1 MRRSGLAA
9 DLVEPYA
16 GRSARALEIS
26 FVCMIVV
33 IISMMFQIPEP
44 ALSTYLVFFAAKENS
59 VANILT
65 SIILIIVVTVV
76 VAISF
81 GLALLSLNAP
91 EGRILLLAAV
101 SFAAFFLATASKL
114 APLAGT
120 MGLIVAYVLDLL
132 GSSPLG
138 EIATRGLLY
147 ALLFVSMPM
156 LVLIAYS
163 ALFGRHPP
171 ILLREAIA
179 ARLRAVSS
187 ALRQKNEE
195 DSERLVGSLEGGN
208 AELLKTLGMLEL
220 LRLQPPDTTAR
231 LRALVTLSYSLTL
244 TVSAFDTDAVGGAS
258 DHDLPA
264 RVDALAHA
272 VEHMPRLVFA
282 PGREQETEQAIS
294 VGDLAAQAVSLVAAA
309 EDVVAGRPLPKAGS
323 DAAAKKEKKKEKEKS
338 GFFVPD
344 AFSNPD
350 HVRFAGKGTA
360 AVMICYL
367 TFTLLD
373 WPGIH
378 TCMLTCFIVG
388 LTTVGETMQ
397 KLSLRIVGCC
407 VGAALGVLAI
417 VYILPNIT
425 SITALTLVIGFVTLP
440 PAWVAVG
447 KPTVSYIGFQAAFA
461 LYLCILQGPEPK
473 FDLTIARD
481 RTIGILF
488 GNIVMYVIFTR
499 LFPVSMLGRL
509 RRDVVSLIDQCRA
522 VLKAVS
528 NRRPTTVT
536 VGQVADIQARLENVE
551 ASAAAFGYEALRSRN
566 GRLQTQAS
574 RLSLKALRGLV
585 DNLGRV
591 AAYPLP
597 ADITTEASEALQGMS
612 LAIEAQLE
620 ELALTLSG
628 QEGRGGRRERRF
640 ALKALAVDLRG
651 AEPAWS
657 GQIAGFEALQ
667 DRLDSLAAVLSH
679 YRRLLAAEAHAHA

>member
-9 DLVEPYA
+9 DLIEPSA
-16 GRSARALEIS
+16 GRLARTLEIS

-44 ALSTYLVFFAAKENS
+44 ALSTYVVFFAAKENS

-65 SIILIIVVTVV
+65 STILIIVVAVV

-81 GLALLSLNAP
+81 GMALLSLNAP
-91 EGRILLLAAV
+91 EGRILLIAAV
-101 SFAAFFLATASKL
+101 AFGAFFLATASKL

-120 MGLIVAYVLDLL
+120 MGLIVAYALDLF

-147 ALLFVSMPM
+147 TWLFVAMPM

-163 ALFGRHPP
+163 ALFGRHPQ
-171 ILLREAIA
+171 ILLRQAVA

-195 DSERLVGSLEGGN
+195 GRERLMGSLEGGN
-208 AELLKTLGMLEL
+208 GELLKTLGMLGV
-220 LRLQPPDTTAR
+220 LRLQPLDTTAR
-231 LRALVTLSYSLTL
+231 LRALVTLSYSLAL
-244 TVSAFDTDAVGGAS
+244 TASALDTDAAAGTT
-258 DHDLPA
+258 DPDLSA
-264 RVDALAHA
+264 RVDALARA
-272 VEHMPRLVFA
+272 VEHLPRLASA

-294 VGDLAAQAVSLVAAA
+294 VGDLAAQTVSLVAAA
-309 EDVVAGRPLPKAGS
+309 EDVAAGRPLPEAGS
-323 DAAAKKEKKKEKEKS
+323 DTAPKKEEKKEKS

-360 AVMICYL
+360 GVMICYL

-407 VGAALGVLAI
+407 VGAALGLLAI

-425 SITALTLVIGFVTLP
+425 SITALALVIGLVTLP
-440 PAWVAVG
+440 TAWVAVG

-461 LYLCILQGPEPK
+461 LYLCILQGPGPK

-509 RRDVVSLIDQCRA
+509 RRDVVFLIDQCRV

-536 VGQVADIQARLENVE
+536 VVQVAGIQARLENVE

-566 GRLQTQAS
+566 GRLQNQAS

-585 DNLGRV
+585 DDLGRV
-591 AAYPLP
+591 AAYPPP
-597 ADITTEASEALQGMS
+597 ADATTEASEGLRQMS
-612 LAIEAQLE
+612 LDLEAQLE
-620 ELALTLSG
+620 ELAATLSG
-628 QEGRGGRRERRF
+628 QQGPSGRQERRF

-651 AEPAWS
+651 AEPTWS
-657 GQIAGFEALQ
+657 SRIAGFEALQ
-667 DRLDSLAAVLSH
+667 DRLDSLAAILSH
-679 YRRLLAAEAHAHA
+679 YRRLLAAEANAHA

>member
-1 MRRSGLAA
+1 MLMRRSGLAA
-9 DLVEPYA
+9 DLVEPYP

-44 ALSTYLVFFAAKENS
+44 ALSTYLVFFAAKDNS

-65 SIILIIVVTVV
+65 SIILIVVIAVV

-81 GLALLSLNAP
+81 GVTLLSLNAP
-91 EGRILLLAAV
+91 EGRILLIAAV
-101 SFAAFFLATASKL
+101 SFVAFFLATASKL

-120 MGLIVAYVLDLL
+120 MGLIIAYALDLL

-138 EIATRGLLY
+138 EIATRSLLY
-147 ALLFVSMPM
+147 AWLFVAMPM
-156 LVLIAYS
+156 LVLVAYS
-163 ALFGRHPP
+163 ALFGRHPQ
-171 ILLREAIA
+171 ILLRQAIA
-179 ARLRAVSS
+179 ARLRVVAS
-187 ALRQKNEE
+187 ALCQKNDEGR
-195 DSERLVGSLEGGN
+195 ERLMESLEGGN
-208 AELLKTLGMLEL
+208 AELLKTLGMLKL

-231 LRALVTLSYSLTL
+231 LRALLTLSYSLAL
-244 TVSAFDTDAVGGAS
+244 TVSAFDADAAAGAT

-264 RVDALAHA
+264 RVDALALA
-272 VEHMPRLVFA
+272 VEHMPRLVSA
-282 PGREQETEQAIS
+282 PGRGQETEQAIS
-294 VGDLAAQAVSLVAAA
+294 VGDLTAQAVSLVAAA
-309 EDVVAGRPLPKAGS
+309 EDVVTGRPLPETGS
-323 DAAAKKEKKKEKEKS
+323 DTVPKKEKS
-338 GFFVPD
+338 GFFVLD

-350 HVRFAGKGTA
+350 HVRFAGKGAA

-407 VGAALGVLAI
+407 VGAAFGLLAI

-425 SITALTLVIGFVTLP
+425 SITALALLIGLVTLP
-440 PAWVAVG
+440 TAWVAVG

-461 LYLCILQGPEPK
+461 LYLCILQGQEPK

-509 RRDVVSLIDQCRA
+509 RRDVVFLIDQCRV

-528 NRRPTTVT
+528 NRRPTAVT
-536 VGQVADIQARLENVE
+536 VGEVANIQAGLENIE
-551 ASAAAFGYEALRSRN
+551 ASAAAFGYETLRSRN
-566 GRLQTQAS
+566 GRLQTQAG

-585 DNLGRV
+585 DDLGRV
-591 AAYPLP
+591 AAYPPP
-597 ADITTEASEALQGMS
+597 AEVTAEASEALRQMS
-612 LAIEAQLE
+612 LDIEAQLE
-620 ELALTLSG
+620 ELAVTLSG
-628 QEGRGGRRERRF
+628 QPGQGGRQERRF
-640 ALKALAVDLRG
+640 ALKALALELRG

-657 GQIAGFEALQ
+657 GRIAGFEALQ
-667 DRLDSLAAVLSH
+667 DRLDSLAAILSH
-679 YRRLLAAEAHAHA
+679 YRRLLAAEANVHA

>member
-65 SIILIIVVTVV
+65 SIILIVVIAIV

-81 GLALLSLNAP
+81 GVTLLSLNAP
-91 EGRILLLAAV
+91 EGRILLIAAV
-101 SFAAFFLATASKL
+101 SFVAFFLATASKL

-120 MGLIVAYVLDLL
+120 MGLIIAYALDLL

-138 EIATRGLLY
+138 EVATRGLLY
-147 ALLFVSMPM
+147 AWLFVAMPM

-163 ALFGRHPP
+163 ALFGRHPQ
-171 ILLREAIA
+171 ILLRQAIA

-187 ALRQKNEE
+187 ALRQKYEE
-195 DSERLVGSLEGGN
+195 GPERLMGSLEGGN
-208 AELLKTLGMLEL
+208 AELLKTLGMLKL

-231 LRALVTLSYSLTL
+231 LRALLTLSYSLAL
-244 TVSAFDTDAVGGAS
+244 TVSAFDTDAAAGAT
-258 DHDLPA
+258 DHDLA
-264 RVDALAHA
+264 GRVDALAHA
-272 VEHMPRLVFA
+272 VEHMPRLVSA
-282 PGREQETEQAIS
+282 PGRERETEQAIS
-294 VGDLAAQAVSLVAAA
+294 AGDLIAQAVSLVAAA
-309 EDVVAGRPLPKAGS
+309 EDVVTGRVLPETGS
-323 DAAAKKEKKKEKEKS
+323 DTEPKKEKS

-407 VGAALGVLAI
+407 VGAALGLLAI

-425 SITALTLVIGFVTLP
+425 SITALALVIGLVTLP
-440 PAWVAVG
+440 TAWVAVG

-461 LYLCILQGPEPK
+461 LYLCILQGQEPK

-509 RRDVVSLIDQCRA
+509 RRDVVFLIDQCRA
-522 VLKAVS
+522 VLKAMS
-528 NRRPTTVT
+528 NRRPTAIT
-536 VGQVADIQARLENVE
+536 VGRVADIQASLENLE

-585 DNLGRV
+585 DDLGRV
-591 AAYPLP
+591 VAYPPP
-597 ADITTEASEALQGMS
+597 AEVTTQASETLRQMS
-612 LAIEAQLE
+612 LDIEAQLE
-620 ELALTLSG
+620 ELAVTLSG
-628 QEGRGGRRERRF
+628 QRVRGGRPERRF
-640 ALKALAVDLRG
+640 ALKALAANLRD

-657 GQIAGFEALQ
+657 GRIAGFEALQ
-667 DRLDSLAAVLSH
+667 DRLDSLAAILSH
-679 YRRLLAAEAHAHA
+679 YRRLLAAEANAHA

>member
-1 MRRSGLAA
+1 MHTSGLAA

-16 GRSARALEIS
+16 GRLARALEIS

-44 ALSTYLVFFAAKENS
+44 ALSTYLVFFAAKDNS

-65 SIILIIVVTVV
+65 STILIIVVAVV
-76 VAISF
+76 VAIAF
-81 GLALLSLNAP
+81 GGTLLSINAP
-91 EGRILLLAAV
+91 EGRILLIAAV

-120 MGLIVAYVLDLL
+120 MGLIVAYALDLL

-147 ALLFVSMPM
+147 AWLFVAMPM

-163 ALFGRHPP
+163 ALFGRHPQ
-171 ILLREAIA
+171 ILLRQAIA
-179 ARLRAVSS
+179 ARLSAVSS
-187 ALRQKNEE
+187 ALREKNEE
-195 DSERLVGSLEGGN
+195 GRERLTGSLEGGN
-208 AELLKTLGMLEL
+208 AELLKTLGMVKL

-231 LRALVTLSYSLTL
+231 LRALLTLSYSLAL
-244 TVSAFDTDAVGGAS
+244 TVSAFDTDAAAGETDPA
-258 DHDLPA
+258 LPA

-272 VEHMPRLVFA
+272 VEHMPRLVSA

-294 VGDLAAQAVSLVAAA
+294 VGDLTAQAVSLVAAA
-309 EDVVAGRPLPKAGS
+309 EDVVTGRPLPETGS
-323 DAAAKKEKKKEKEKS
+323 DMVPKKEKS

-360 AVMICYL
+360 GVMICYL

-407 VGAALGVLAI
+407 VGAAMGLLAI

-425 SITALTLVIGFVTLP
+425 SITALALIIGLVTLP

-499 LFPVSMLGRL
+499 VFPVSMLGRL
-509 RRDVVSLIDQCRA
+509 RRDVVFLIDQCRV

-528 NRRPTTVT
+528 DRRPTAVT
-536 VGQVADIQARLENVE
+536 VGQVADMQAGLENIE
-551 ASAAAFGYEALRSRN
+551 ASAAAFGYEALRSRD

-585 DNLGRV
+585 DDLGRV
-591 AAYPLP
+591 AAYPP
-597 ADITTEASEALQGMS
+597 PSEVPTEASEALRQMS
-612 LAIEAQLE
+612 LDIEAQLE

-628 QEGRGGRRERRF
+628 QHGRGGRQERRS
-640 ALKALAVDLRG
+640 ALKALAVNLRD

-657 GQIAGFEALQ
+657 GRIAGFEALQ
-667 DRLDSLAAVLSH
+667 DRLDSLAAILSH

>member
-26 FVCMIVV
+26 FVCMIVM
-33 IISMMFQIPEP
+33 IISMMFQIPDP

-59 VANILT
+59 VENILT

-76 VAISF
+76 VAIAF
-81 GLALLSLNAP
+81 GVTLLSLNAP
-91 EGRILLLAAV
+91 EGRILLIAAV

-120 MGLIVAYVLDLL
+120 MGLIVAYALDLL

-147 ALLFVSMPM
+147 AWLFVAMPM
-156 LVLIAYS
+156 LVLSAYS
-163 ALFGRHPP
+163 ALVGRHPQ
-171 ILLREAIA
+171 ILLRQAIA
-179 ARLRAVSS
+179 ARLRAVSR
-187 ALRQKNEE
+187 ALREKNEAGR
-195 DSERLVGSLEGGN
+195 ERLRESLEGGN
-208 AELLKTLGMLEL
+208 GELLKTLGMLEL

-231 LRALVTLSYSLTL
+231 LRALVTLSYSLAL
-244 TVSAFDTDAVGGAS
+244 TVSAFDTDAAAS
-258 DHDLPA
+258 ATDPDLPA
-264 RVDALAHA
+264 RVDALARA
-272 VEHMPRLVFA
+272 AEHMPRLVFA
-282 PGREQETEQAIS
+282 PEREQETEQAIP
-294 VGDLAAQAVSLVAAA
+294 VGALAAQAVSLVAAA
-309 EDVVAGRPLPKAGS
+309 EEVVTGGPLPEAGS
-323 DAAAKKEKKKEKEKS
+323 DTAPKEEKKTKS

-407 VGAALGVLAI
+407 VGAALGLLAI
-417 VYILPNIT
+417 VYILPSIT
-425 SITALTLVIGFVTLP
+425 SITALALVIGLVTLP
-440 PAWVAVG
+440 TAWVAVG

-461 LYLCILQGPEPK
+461 LYLCILQGAEPK

-488 GNIVMYVIFTR
+488 GNLVVYVIFTR

-509 RRDVVSLIDQCRA
+509 RRDVVLLIDQCRG

-536 VGQVADIQARLENVE
+536 AGQVADIQARLEITE

-585 DNLGRV
+585 DDLGRV
-591 AAYPLP
+591 AAYPPP
-597 ADITTEASEALQGMS
+597 ADITAEASEALRQMS
-612 LAIEAQLE
+612 LDIEAQLG
-620 ELALTLSG
+620 ELAVSLSG
-628 QEGRGGRRERRF
+628 EQGRGGGRQKRRS
-640 ALKALAVDLRG
+640 AIKALAVELRG

-657 GQIAGFEALQ
+657 GRIAGFEALQ

-679 YRRLLAAEAHAHA
+679 YRRILAAEASAHA

>member
-1 MRRSGLAA
+1 
-9 DLVEPYA
+9 
-16 GRSARALEIS
+16 
-26 FVCMIVV
+26 
-33 IISMMFQIPEP
+33 
-44 ALSTYLVFFAAKENS
+44 
-59 VANILT
+59 
-65 SIILIIVVTVV
+65 
-76 VAISF
+76 
-81 GLALLSLNAP
+81 
-91 EGRILLLAAV
+91 
-101 SFAAFFLATASKL
+101 
-114 APLAGT
+114 
-120 MGLIVAYVLDLL
+120 
-132 GSSPLG
+132 
-138 EIATRGLLY
+138 
-147 ALLFVSMPM
+147 
-156 LVLIAYS
+156 
-163 ALFGRHPP
+163 
-171 ILLREAIA
+171 
-179 ARLRAVSS
+179 
-187 ALRQKNEE
+187 
-195 DSERLVGSLEGGN
+195 
-208 AELLKTLGMLEL
+208 
-220 LRLQPPDTTAR
+220 
-231 LRALVTLSYSLTL
+231 LRALVTLSYSLAL
-244 TVSAFDTDAVGGAS
+244 TVSAFDTDAAAGAS

-282 PGREQETEQAIS
+282 PEREQETEQAMS
-294 VGDLAAQAVSLVAAA
+294 VGDLVAQTVSLVAAA
-309 EDVVAGRPLPKAGS
+309 EDVVAGRPLPEAGS
-323 DAAAKKEKKKEKEKS
+323 DTAPKKEKKKAKS

-407 VGAALGVLAI
+407 IGAALGLLAI

-425 SITALTLVIGFVTLP
+425 SITALALVVGLVTLP

-509 RRDVVSLIDQCRA
+509 RRDVVSLIDQCRV
-522 VLKAVS
+522 VLKAMS

-536 VGQVADIQARLENVE
+536 AGQVANIQATLENVE
-551 ASAAAFGYEALRSRN
+551 ASAAAFGYETLRSRN

-585 DNLGRV
+585 DDLGRV
-591 AAYPLP
+591 AAYPPP
-597 ADITTEASEALQGMS
+597 ADITTEASEALRRMS
-612 LAIEAQLE
+612 LDIEAQLE
-620 ELALTLSG
+620 ELAVTLSG
-628 QEGRGGRRERRF
+628 EQGRGGGRQERRF
-640 ALKALAVDLRG
+640 ALKALAVELRG
-651 AEPAWS
+651 AEPTWS
-657 GQIAGFEALQ
+657 GRIAGFEALQ
-667 DRLDSLAAVLSH
+667 DRLDSLAAILSR
-679 YRRLLAAEAHAHA
+679 YRRLLAAEANAHA

>member
-26 FVCMIVV
+26 FVCMIVM
-33 IISMMFQIPEP
+33 IISMTFQIPDP

-59 VANILT
+59 VENILT

-76 VAISF
+76 VAIAF
-81 GLALLSLNAP
+81 GMALLSINAP
-91 EGRILLLAAV
+91 EGRILLIAAV

-120 MGLIVAYVLDLL
+120 MGLIVAYALDLF
-132 GSSPLG
+132 GSTPLG

-147 ALLFVSMPM
+147 AWLFVAMPM

-163 ALFGRHPP
+163 ALFGRHPQ
-171 ILLREAIA
+171 ILLRQALA
-179 ARLRAVSS
+179 ARFRAVSS

-195 DSERLVGSLEGGN
+195 GREHLMGSLEGGN
-208 AELLKTLGMLEL
+208 AELLKTLGMLTL

-231 LRALVTLSYSLTL
+231 LRALVTLSYSLAL
-244 TVSAFDTDAVGGAS
+244 TVCAFDADAAAGAT

-264 RVDALAHA
+264 RVDALARA
-272 VEHMPRLVFA
+272 VDHMPRLVFA
-282 PGREQETEQAIS
+282 PGREPETEQAIS
-294 VGDLAAQAVSLVAAA
+294 VGDLAAETVSLIAAA
-309 EDVVAGRPLPKAGS
+309 EDVVSGRPLPEAGS
-323 DAAAKKEKKKEKEKS
+323 DTAKKKEEKKEKS

-367 TFTLLD
+367 TFNLLD

-388 LTTVGETMQ
+388 LTTIGETMQ

-407 VGAALGVLAI
+407 VGAALGLLAI

-425 SITALTLVIGFVTLP
+425 SITALALVIGLVTLP
-440 PAWVAVG
+440 TAWVAVG

-461 LYLCILQGPEPK
+461 LYLCVLQGVEPK
-473 FDLTIARD
+473 FDLTVARD

-488 GNIVMYVIFTR
+488 GNVVMYVIFTR

-509 RRDVVSLIDQCRA
+509 RRDVVSLIDQCRV
-522 VLKAVS
+522 VLKSVS
-528 NRRPTTVT
+528 DRRPTTLT

-585 DNLGRV
+585 DDLGRV
-591 AAYPLP
+591 AAYPPP
-597 ADITTEASEALQGMS
+597 ADVPTEASDALRRMS
-612 LAIEAQLE
+612 LDIEAQLE
-620 ELALTLSG
+620 DLAVTLSG
-628 QEGRGGRRERRF
+628 QQGRGGRQERRF
-640 ALKALAVDLRG
+640 ALKTLAVNLRG

-657 GQIAGFEALQ
+657 GRIARFEALQ
-667 DRLDSLAAVLSH
+667 DRLDSLAAILSR
-679 YRRLLAAEAHAHA
+679 YRRLLAAEANAHA

>member
-1 MRRSGLAA
+1 MRRSGLAT

-16 GRSARALEIS
+16 GRSARALEIC

-33 IISMMFQIPEP
+33 IISMTFQIPDP
-44 ALSTYLVFFAAKENS
+44 AISTYLVFFAAKENS
-59 VANILT
+59 VENILT

-81 GLALLSLNAP
+81 GLALLSANAP
-91 EGRILLLAAV
+91 EGRILLIAAV
-101 SFAAFFLATASKL
+101 AFAAFFLATASKL

-120 MGLIVAYVLDLL
+120 MGLIVAYALDLL

-147 ALLFVSMPM
+147 AWLFVAMPM
-156 LVLIAYS
+156 LVLVAYS
-163 ALFGRHPP
+163 ALFGRAPQ
-171 ILLREAIA
+171 ILLRQSIA
-179 ARLRAVSS
+179 ARLSAVSS

-195 DSERLVGSLEGGN
+195 GRERLMESLEGGN
-208 AELLKTLGMLEL
+208 AELSKTLGMLEL
-220 LRLQPPDTTAR
+220 LRLQPSDTTAR
-231 LRALVTLSYSLTL
+231 LHALLTLSYSLAL
-244 TVSAFDTDAVGGAS
+244 TVSGFGTDAAAGAT

-264 RVDALAHA
+264 RVDALARA
-272 VEHMPRLVFA
+272 VEHMPRLVSA
-282 PGREQETEQAIS
+282 PGREQETEQAIP
-294 VGDLAAQAVSLVAAA
+294 VGDLTAQAVSLVAAA
-309 EDVVAGRPLPKAGS
+309 EDVVTGRPLPEIGS
-323 DAAAKKEKKKEKEKS
+323 DTVPKKAKS
-338 GFFVPD
+338 GFFVPA

-407 VGAALGVLAI
+407 VGAAMGLLAI

-425 SITALTLVIGFVTLP
+425 SITALTLVIGLVTFP
-440 PAWVAVG
+440 TAWVAVG

-499 LFPVSMLGRL
+499 VFPVSMLGRL
-509 RRDVVSLIDQCRA
+509 RRDVVSLIDQCRL

-528 NRRPTTVT
+528 DRRPTAVT
-536 VGQVADIQARLENVE
+536 VGQVANIQASLENVE
-551 ASAAAFGYEALRSRN
+551 TSAAAFAYEALRSRN
-566 GRLQTQAS
+566 GRLQSQAS
-574 RLSLKALRGLV
+574 RLSLKALRGLI
-585 DNLGRV
+585 DDLGRV
-591 AAYPLP
+591 AAYPPP
-597 ADITTEASEALQGMS
+597 AEVTTEASEALRQMS
-612 LAIEAQLE
+612 LDIEAQLE
-620 ELALTLSG
+620 ELAVTLSG
-628 QEGRGGRRERRF
+628 QHGRGGRPERRF
-640 ALKALAVDLRG
+640 ALKALAVNLRD

-657 GQIAGFEALQ
+657 GRIAGFEALQ
-667 DRLDSLAAVLSH
+667 DRLDSLAAILSH
-679 YRRLLAAEAHAHA
+679 YRRLLAAEANAHA

>member
-1 MRRSGLAA
+1 MRGLGLAA

-16 GRSARALEIS
+16 GRLARTLEIS

-33 IISMMFQIPEP
+33 IVSMMFQIPDP
-44 ALSTYLVFFAAKENS
+44 AVSTYLVFFAAKENS

-76 VAISF
+76 VAVSF

-91 EGRILLLAAV
+91 EGRIVLIAAV
-101 SFAAFFLATASKL
+101 AFGAFFLATASKL

-120 MGLIVAYVLDLL
+120 MGLIVAYALDLL

-147 ALLFVSMPM
+147 AWLFVAMPM
-156 LVLIAYS
+156 LVLVAYS
-163 ALFGRHPP
+163 ALFGRAPQA
-171 ILLREAIA
+171 LLRQAIA
-179 ARLRAVSS
+179 ARLNAVAG
-187 ALRQKNEE
+187 ALRQRNEE
-195 DSERLVGSLEGGN
+195 GRERLMASLEGGN
-208 AELLKTLGMLEL
+208 AELLKTLGMLAL

-231 LRALVTLSYSLTL
+231 LRALVTLSYSLAL
-244 TVSAFDTDAVGGAS
+244 TVSAFDTDAAAGAT

-264 RVDALAHA
+264 RVDALARA

-282 PGREQETEQAIS
+282 PAGEQETQQAIS
-294 VGDLAAQAVSLVAAA
+294 VGGLAAQAVSLVAAA
-309 EDVVAGRPLPKAGS
+309 EDVVTGRPLPEAGS
-323 DAAAKKEKKKEKEKS
+323 DTAPKKEDKKKEKS

-350 HVRFAGKGTA
+350 HVRFGGKGAA

-407 VGAALGVLAI
+407 VGATLGLLAI

-425 SITALTLVIGFVTLP
+425 SITALAVVIGLVTLP
-440 PAWVAVG
+440 TAWVAVG

-481 RTIGILF
+481 RTFGILF
-488 GNIVMYVIFTR
+488 GNIVVYVIFTR

-509 RRDVVSLIDQCRA
+509 RRDVVLLIDQCRV

-536 VGQVADIQARLENVE
+536 AGQVADIQARLENVE

-585 DNLGRV
+585 DDLGRV
-591 AAYPLP
+591 AAYPPP
-597 ADITTEASEALQGMS
+597 ADITAEASEALRRMS
-612 LAIEAQLE
+612 LDIEAQLE
-620 ELALTLSG
+620 ELAVTLSG
-628 QEGRGGRRERRF
+628 QQGRGGRQEHRF

-657 GQIAGFEALQ
+657 GRIAGFLALQ
-667 DRLDSLAAVLSH
+667 DRLDSLAAILSH
-679 YRRLLAAEAHAHA
+679 YRRLLAAETNAHA

>member
-9 DLVEPYA
+9 DLIEPSA
-16 GRSARALEIS
+16 GRLARTLEIS

-44 ALSTYLVFFAAKENS
+44 ALSTYVVFFAAKENS

-65 SIILIIVVTVV
+65 STILIIVVAVV

-81 GLALLSLNAP
+81 GMALLSLNAP
-91 EGRILLLAAV
+91 EGRILLIAAV
-101 SFAAFFLATASKL
+101 AFGAFFLATASKL

-120 MGLIVAYVLDLL
+120 MGLIVAYALDLF

-147 ALLFVSMPM
+147 TWLFVAMPM

-163 ALFGRHPP
+163 ALFGRHPQ
-171 ILLREAIA
+171 ILLRQAVA

-195 DSERLVGSLEGGN
+195 GRERLMGSLEGGN
-208 AELLKTLGMLEL
+208 GELLKTLGMLQL
-220 LRLQPPDTTAR
+220 LRLQPLDTTAR
-231 LRALVTLSYSLTL
+231 LRALVTLSYSLAL
-244 TVSAFDTDAVGGAS
+244 TASALDTDAAAGTT
-258 DHDLPA
+258 DPDLSA
-264 RVDALAHA
+264 RVDALARA
-272 VEHMPRLVFA
+272 VEHLPRLASA

-294 VGDLAAQAVSLVAAA
+294 VGDLAAQTVSLVAAA
-309 EDVVAGRPLPKAGS
+309 EDVAAGRPLPEAGS
-323 DAAAKKEKKKEKEKS
+323 DTAPKKEEKKEKS

-350 HVRFAGKGTA
+350 HVRFAGKGAA

-407 VGAALGVLAI
+407 VGAALGLLAI

-425 SITALTLVIGFVTLP
+425 SITALALVIGLVTLP
-440 PAWVAVG
+440 TAWVAVG

-461 LYLCILQGPEPK
+461 LYLCILQGPGPK

-509 RRDVVSLIDQCRA
+509 RRDVVFLIDQCRV

-536 VGQVADIQARLENVE
+536 VVQVAGIQARLENVE

-566 GRLQTQAS
+566 GRLQNQAS

-585 DNLGRV
+585 DDLGRV
-591 AAYPLP
+591 AAYPPP
-597 ADITTEASEALQGMS
+597 ADATTEASEGLRQMS
-612 LAIEAQLE
+612 LDLEAQLE
-620 ELALTLSG
+620 ELAATLSG
-628 QEGRGGRRERRF
+628 QQGPSGRQERRF

-651 AEPAWS
+651 AEPTWS
-657 GQIAGFEALQ
+657 SRIAGFEALQ
-667 DRLDSLAAVLSH
+667 DRLDSLAAILSH
-679 YRRLLAAEAHAHA
+679 YRRLLAAEANAHA

>member
-1 MRRSGLAA
+1 MRRLGLVA
-9 DLVEPYA
+9 DLLEPYP

-44 ALSTYLVFFAAKENS
+44 AISTYLVFFAAKENS
-59 VANILT
+59 VENILT
-65 SIILIIVVTVV
+65 SIILIIVVTVA
-76 VAISF
+76 VAIAF
-81 GLALLSLNAP
+81 GVTLLSLNAP
-91 EGRILLLAAV
+91 EGRILLIAAV

-120 MGLIVAYVLDLL
+120 MGLIVGYALDLL

-147 ALLFVSMPM
+147 AWLFVSMPM
-156 LVLIAYS
+156 LVLVAYS
-163 ALFGRHPP
+163 ALFGRAPQ
-171 ILLREAIA
+171 ILLRQAIA
-179 ARLRAVSS
+179 SRLSAVSS

-195 DSERLVGSLEGGN
+195 GRERLMESLEGGN
-208 AELLKTLGMLEL
+208 AELLKTLGILEL

-231 LRALVTLSYSLTL
+231 LRALVTLSYSLAL
-244 TVSAFDTDAVGGAS
+244 TVSDLDTDAAAS
-258 DHDLPA
+258 ATDHDLPA

-272 VEHMPRLVFA
+272 VEHMPRLVVA
-282 PGREQETEQAIS
+282 PGREQEIQQAIS
-294 VGDLAAQAVSLVAAA
+294 AGDLAAQAVSLVAAA
-309 EDVVAGRPLPKAGS
+309 EDVVTGRPLPETGS
-323 DAAAKKEKKKEKEKS
+323 ETAPKKEDKKKGKS
-338 GFFVPD
+338 SFFVPD

-407 VGAALGVLAI
+407 VGAALGLLTI
-417 VYILPNIT
+417 VYIVPQIT
-425 SITALTLVIGFVTLP
+425 SITALAVVIGLVTLP
-440 PAWVAVG
+440 TAWVAVG

-461 LYLCILQGPEPK
+461 LYLCILQGQEPK

-488 GNIVMYVIFTR
+488 GNLVVYVIFTR

-509 RRDVVSLIDQCRA
+509 RRDVVSLIDQCRV

-536 VGQVADIQARLENVE
+536 VGQVADIQATLENVE

-585 DNLGRV
+585 DDLGRV
-591 AAYPLP
+591 SAYPPP
-597 ADITTEASEALQGMS
+597 ADITMEASEALRRMS
-612 LAIEAQLE
+612 LDMEAQLE
-620 ELALTLSG
+620 ELAVTLSG
-628 QEGRGGRRERRF
+628 EQGRGARQERRF
-640 ALKALAVDLRG
+640 ALKALALELRG

-657 GQIAGFEALQ
+657 GRIAGFEALQ
-667 DRLDSLAAVLSH
+667 DRLDSLAAILSR
-679 YRRLLAAEAHAHA
+679 YRRLLKESPVT

>member
-16 GRSARALEIS
+16 GRAARTLEIS

-33 IISMMFQIPEP
+33 VISMMFQIPDP

-59 VANILT
+59 VENILT

-76 VAISF
+76 VVIAF
-81 GLALLSLNAP
+81 GVTLLSLNAP
-91 EGRILLLAAV
+91 EGRILLIAAV
-101 SFAAFFLATASKL
+101 SFVAFFLATASKL

-120 MGLIVAYVLDLL
+120 MGLIVAYALDLL

-147 ALLFVSMPM
+147 AWLFVSMPM

-163 ALFGRHPP
+163 ALFGRHPQ
-171 ILLREAIA
+171 ILLRLALA

-195 DSERLVGSLEGGN
+195 GRERLRESLEGGN
-208 AELLKTLGMLEL
+208 GELLKTLGMLAL

-231 LRALVTLSYSLTL
+231 LRALVTLSYSLAL
-244 TVSAFDTDAVGGAS
+244 TVSAFDADAAAGAT

-264 RVDALAHA
+264 RVDALARA

-282 PGREQETEQAIS
+282 PGREPETEQATS
-294 VGDLAAQAVSLVAAA
+294 VGDLAARTVSLVAAA
-309 EDVVAGRPLPKAGS
+309 EDVVTGRPLPEAGS
-323 DAAAKKEKKKEKEKS
+323 DTAPKKEEKKEKS

-367 TFTLLD
+367 TFNLLD

-407 VGAALGVLAI
+407 VGAALGLLAI

-425 SITALTLVIGFVTLP
+425 SITALALVIGLVTLP
-440 PAWVAVG
+440 TAWVAVG

-461 LYLCILQGPEPK
+461 LYLCILQGAEPK

-522 VLKAVS
+522 VLTAVS
-528 NRRPTTVT
+528 NRRPAAVT
-536 VGQVADIQARLENVE
+536 VGQVADIQARLENIE

-585 DNLGRV
+585 DDLGQV
-591 AAYPLP
+591 AAYPPP
-597 ADITTEASEALQGMS
+597 AGITTEASEALRQMS
-612 LAIEAQLE
+612 LDIEAQLE
-620 ELALTLSG
+620 ELAVTLSG
-628 QEGRGGRRERRF
+628 QQGRGGRQERRF
-640 ALKALAVDLRG
+640 ALKSLAVELRD

-657 GQIAGFEALQ
+657 GWIAGFEALQ
-667 DRLDSLAAVLSH
+667 DRLDSLAAILSH
-679 YRRLLAAEAHAHA
+679 YRRLLAAEANAHA

>member
-9 DLVEPYA
+9 DLIEPHP
-16 GRSARALEIS
+16 GRLARALEIS

-33 IISMMFQIPEP
+33 IISMMFQIPDP
-44 ALSTYLVFFAAKENS
+44 AVSTYLVFFAAKDNS

-65 SIILIIVVTVV
+65 SIILIIVVAVV

-81 GLALLSLNAP
+81 GMALLSLNAP
-91 EGRILLLAAV
+91 EGRILLIAAV
-101 SFAAFFLATASKL
+101 AFAAFFLATASKL

-120 MGLIVAYVLDLL
+120 TGLIVAYALDLL

-147 ALLFVSMPM
+147 AWLFVAMPM

-163 ALFGRHPP
+163 ALFGRHPQV
-171 ILLREAIA
+171 LLRQAIA

-195 DSERLVGSLEGGN
+195 GRERLTGSLEGGN
-208 AELLKTLGMLEL
+208 GELLKTLGMLEL
-220 LRLQPPDTTAR
+220 LRLQPLDTTAR
-231 LRALVTLSYSLTL
+231 LRALVTLSYSLAL
-244 TVSAFDTDAVGGAS
+244 TVSALDTDAAAGAT
-258 DHDLPA
+258 DPDLPA
-264 RVDALAHA
+264 RVDALARA
-272 VEHMPRLVFA
+272 VEHMPRLAFA

-294 VGDLAAQAVSLVAAA
+294 VVDLAAQTVSLVATA
-309 EDVVAGRPLPKAGS
+309 EDVVAGRPLPEAGS
-323 DAAAKKEKKKEKEKS
+323 DTEPKKEEKKEKS

-407 VGAALGVLAI
+407 FGAAMGLLAI

-425 SITALTLVIGFVTLP
+425 SIAALALVIGLVTLP
-440 PAWVAVG
+440 TAWVAVG

-461 LYLCILQGPEPK
+461 LYLCILQGVEPK

-488 GNIVMYVIFTR
+488 GNLVVYVIFTR

-509 RRDVVSLIDQCRA
+509 RRDVVSLIDQCRV

-528 NRRPTTVT
+528 DRRPTTVT
-536 VGQVADIQARLENVE
+536 VGQLADIQARLENIE

-574 RLSLKALRGLV
+574 RLSLKALRGLIH
-585 DNLGRV
+585 DLGRV
-591 AAYPLP
+591 AAYPPP
-597 ADITTEASEALQGMS
+597 ADITAEASEALRQMS
-612 LAIEAQLE
+612 LDIEAQLQ
-620 ELALTLSG
+620 ELAVTLSG
-628 QEGRGGRRERRF
+628 QQGRGGRRERRF
-640 ALKALAVDLRG
+640 VLKALAVDLRG
-651 AEPAWS
+651 ADPVWS
-657 GQIAGFEALQ
+657 SRIAGFEALQ
-667 DRLDSLAAVLSH
+667 DRLDSLAAILSR
-679 YRRLLAAEAHAHA
+679 YRRLLAAEADAHA

>member
-16 GRSARALEIS
+16 GRLARSLEIS

-65 SIILIIVVTVV
+65 SIILIIVVSLV
-76 VAISF
+76 VAIAL
-81 GLALLSLNAP
+81 GLTLLSLNAP
-91 EGRILLLAAV
+91 EGRIVLLAAV

-156 LVLIAYS
+156 LVLVAYS
-163 ALFGRHPP
+163 TLFGRHPP
-171 ILLREAIA
+171 ILLRQAIA

-187 ALRQKNEE
+187 ALRRKNED
-195 DSERLVGSLEGGN
+195 DSEGLMRSLEGGN

-220 LRLQPPDTTAR
+220 LRLQPSDTTAR
-231 LRALVTLSYSLTL
+231 LRTLVTLSYSLTL
-244 TVSAFDTDAVGGAS
+244 TVSTFDTVAAADAT
-258 DHDLPA
+258 DRDLPA
-264 RVDALAHA
+264 RVDALARA
-272 VEHMPRLVFA
+272 VEHMPRLVPFA
-282 PGREQETEQAIS
+282 PGREQETEQTIS
-294 VGDLAAQAVSLVAAA
+294 VGDLVAQSVSLVAAA
-309 EDVVAGRPLPKAGS
+309 EDVVTGRPLPEAGT
-323 DAAAKKEKKKEKEKS
+323 DTAPKKEKKKEKS
-338 GFFVPD
+338 GFFAPD

-407 VGAALGVLAI
+407 VGAALGLLAI
-417 VYILPNIT
+417 VYILPHIT
-425 SITALTLVIGFVTLP
+425 SITALVLVIGLVTLP

-461 LYLCILQGPEPK
+461 LYLCILQGTEPK

-488 GNIVMYVIFTR
+488 GNIVVYVIFTR

-509 RRDVVSLIDQCRA
+509 RRDLVSLIDQCRV

-536 VGQVADIQARLENVE
+536 VGQVADIQAKLENVE
-551 ASAAAFGYEALRSRN
+551 ASAAAFGYEALRSRT

-585 DNLGRV
+585 DNLGRI
-591 AAYPLP
+591 AAYPPP

-628 QEGRGGRRERRF
+628 QQGRGGGRERRS
-640 ALKALAVDLRG
+640 ALKALAVNLRG
-651 AEPAWS
+651 AEPVWS
-657 GQIAGFEALQ
+657 SQIAGFEALQ
-667 DRLDSLAAVLSH
+667 DRLDSLAAILSH

>member
-9 DLVEPYA
+9 DLIEPSA
-16 GRSARALEIS
+16 GRLARTLEIS

-44 ALSTYLVFFAAKENS
+44 ALSTYVVFFAAKENS

-65 SIILIIVVTVV
+65 STILIIVVAVV

-81 GLALLSLNAP
+81 GMALLSLNAP
-91 EGRILLLAAV
+91 EGRILLIAAV
-101 SFAAFFLATASKL
+101 AFGAFFLATASKL

-120 MGLIVAYVLDLL
+120 MGLIVAYALDLF

-147 ALLFVSMPM
+147 TWLFVAMPM

-163 ALFGRHPP
+163 ALFGRHPQ
-171 ILLREAIA
+171 ILLRQAVA

-195 DSERLVGSLEGGN
+195 GRERLMGSLEGGN
-208 AELLKTLGMLEL
+208 GELLKTLGMLQL
-220 LRLQPPDTTAR
+220 LRLQPLDTTAR
-231 LRALVTLSYSLTL
+231 LRALVTLSYSLAL
-244 TVSAFDTDAVGGAS
+244 TASALDTDAAAGTT
-258 DHDLPA
+258 DPDLSA
-264 RVDALAHA
+264 RVDALARA
-272 VEHMPRLVFA
+272 VEHLPRLASA

-294 VGDLAAQAVSLVAAA
+294 VGDLAAQTVSLVAAA
-309 EDVVAGRPLPKAGS
+309 EDVAAGRSLPEAGS
-323 DAAAKKEKKKEKEKS
+323 DTAPKKEEKKEKS

-360 AVMICYL
+360 GVMICYL

-407 VGAALGVLAI
+407 VGAALGLLAI

-425 SITALTLVIGFVTLP
+425 SITALALVIGLVTLP
-440 PAWVAVG
+440 TAWVAVG

-461 LYLCILQGPEPK
+461 LYLCILQGPGPK

-509 RRDVVSLIDQCRA
+509 RRDVVFLIDQCRV

-536 VGQVADIQARLENVE
+536 VVQVAGIQARLENVE

-566 GRLQTQAS
+566 GRLQNQAS

-585 DNLGRV
+585 DDLGRV
-591 AAYPLP
+591 AAYPPP
-597 ADITTEASEALQGMS
+597 ADATTEASEGLRQMS
-612 LAIEAQLE
+612 LDLEAQLE
-620 ELALTLSG
+620 ELAATLSG
-628 QEGRGGRRERRF
+628 QQGPSGRQERRF

-651 AEPAWS
+651 AEPTWS
-657 GQIAGFEALQ
+657 GRIAGFEALQ
-667 DRLDSLAAVLSH
+667 DRLDSLAAILSH
-679 YRRLLAAEAHAHA
+679 YRRLLAAEANAHA

>member
-9 DLVEPYA
+9 DLIEPSA
-16 GRSARALEIS
+16 GRLARTLEIS

-44 ALSTYLVFFAAKENS
+44 ALSTYVVFFAAKENS

-65 SIILIIVVTVV
+65 STILIIVVAVV

-81 GLALLSLNAP
+81 GMALLSLNAP
-91 EGRILLLAAV
+91 EGRILLIAAV
-101 SFAAFFLATASKL
+101 AFGAFFLATASKL

-120 MGLIVAYVLDLL
+120 MGLIVAYALDLF

-147 ALLFVSMPM
+147 TWLFVAMPM

-163 ALFGRHPP
+163 ALFGRHPQ
-171 ILLREAIA
+171 ILLRQAVA

-195 DSERLVGSLEGGN
+195 GRERLMGSLEGGN
-208 AELLKTLGMLEL
+208 GELLKTLGMLQL
-220 LRLQPPDTTAR
+220 LRLQPLDTTAR
-231 LRALVTLSYSLTL
+231 LRALVTLSYSLAL
-244 TVSAFDTDAVGGAS
+244 TASALDTDAAAGTT
-258 DHDLPA
+258 DPDLSA
-264 RVDALAHA
+264 RVDALARA
-272 VEHMPRLVFA
+272 VEHLPRLASA

-294 VGDLAAQAVSLVAAA
+294 VGDLAAQTVSLVAAA
-309 EDVVAGRPLPKAGS
+309 EDVAAGRPLPEAGS
-323 DAAAKKEKKKEKEKS
+323 DTAPKKEEKKEKS

-360 AVMICYL
+360 GVMICYL

-407 VGAALGVLAI
+407 VGAALGLLAI

-425 SITALTLVIGFVTLP
+425 SITALALVIGLVTLP
-440 PAWVAVG
+440 TAWVAVG

-461 LYLCILQGPEPK
+461 LYLCILQGPGPK

-509 RRDVVSLIDQCRA
+509 RRDVVFLIDQCRV

-536 VGQVADIQARLENVE
+536 VVQVAGIQARLENVE

-566 GRLQTQAS
+566 GRLQNQAS

-585 DNLGRV
+585 DDLGRV
-591 AAYPLP
+591 AAYPPP
-597 ADITTEASEALQGMS
+597 ADATTEASEGLRQMS
-612 LAIEAQLE
+612 LDLEAQLE
-620 ELALTLSG
+620 ELAATLSG
-628 QEGRGGRRERRF
+628 QQGPSGRQERRF

-651 AEPAWS
+651 AEPTWS
-657 GQIAGFEALQ
+657 SRIAGFEALQ
-667 DRLDSLAAVLSH
+667 DRLDSLAAILSH
-679 YRRLLAAEAHAHA
+679 YRRLLAAEANAHA

>member
-1 MRRSGLAA
+1 MHWSGLAA

-44 ALSTYLVFFAAKENS
+44 ALSTYLVFFAAKDNS

-65 SIILIIVVTVV
+65 SIILIIVIAVV
-76 VAISF
+76 VAMSF
-81 GLALLSLNAP
+81 GVTLLSINAP
-91 EGRILLLAAV
+91 EGRILLIAAV
-101 SFAAFFLATASKL
+101 AFAAFFLATASKL

-120 MGLIVAYVLDLL
+120 MGLIIAYALDLL

-147 ALLFVSMPM
+147 AWLFVAMPM
-156 LVLIAYS
+156 LVLVAYS
-163 ALFGRHPP
+163 ALFGRHPQL
-171 ILLREAIA
+171 LLRQAIA

-187 ALRQKNEE
+187 ALRHENEE
-195 DSERLVGSLEGGN
+195 GRERLMGSLEGGN
-208 AELLKTLGMLEL
+208 AEFLKTLGMVKL

-231 LRALVTLSYSLTL
+231 LGALLTLSYSLAL
-244 TVSAFDTDAVGGAS
+244 TVSAFDTDAAAGAT
-258 DHDLPA
+258 DHGLPA

-272 VEHMPRLVFA
+272 VEHMPRLLSA

-294 VGDLAAQAVSLVAAA
+294 VGDLTAQAVSLVAAA
-309 EDVVAGRPLPKAGS
+309 EDVVNGRPLPETGS
-323 DAAAKKEKKKEKEKS
+323 DTVAKKQKS

-407 VGAALGVLAI
+407 VGAAMGLLAI

-425 SITALTLVIGFVTLP
+425 SITALALVIGVVTLP

-447 KPTVSYIGFQAAFA
+447 KPSVSYIGFQAAFA
-461 LYLCILQGPEPK
+461 LYLSILQGPEPK

-499 LFPVSMLGRL
+499 VFPVSMLGRL
-509 RRDVVSLIDQCRA
+509 RRDVVSLIDQCRL

-528 NRRPTTVT
+528 NRRPTAVT
-536 VGQVADIQARLENVE
+536 VGQVANIQATLETLE

-585 DNLGRV
+585 DDLGRV
-591 AAYPLP
+591 AAYPPP
-597 ADITTEASEALQGMS
+597 AEVTMEASEALRQMS
-612 LAIEAQLE
+612 LDIEAQLE
-620 ELALTLSG
+620 ELAVTLSG
-628 QEGRGGRRERRF
+628 QHGRGGRQERRF
-640 ALKALAVDLRG
+640 SLKALAGNLRE

-657 GQIAGFEALQ
+657 GRIAGFEALQ
-667 DRLDSLAAVLSH
+667 NRLDSLAAILSH
-679 YRRLLAAEAHAHA
+679 YRRLLAAEANAHA

>member
-1 MRRSGLAA
+1 MRGSGLAA

-33 IISMMFQIPEP
+33 IISMMFQIPDP
-44 ALSTYLVFFAAKENS
+44 ATSTYLVFFAAKDNS

-76 VAISF
+76 VALSF
-81 GLALLSLNAP
+81 GVALLSLNAP
-91 EGRILLLAAV
+91 EGRILLIAALA
-101 SFAAFFLATASKL
+101 FAAFFLATASKL

-147 ALLFVSMPM
+147 AWLFVAMPM

-163 ALFGRHPP
+163 ALFGRAPQ
-171 ILLREAIA
+171 ILLRQTIA
-179 ARLRAVSS
+179 ARLSAVSS
-187 ALRQKNEE
+187 ALRRNNEE
-195 DSERLVGSLEGGN
+195 GRERLMESLEGGN
-208 AELLKTLGMLEL
+208 AELLKRLGMLEL
-220 LRLQPPDTTAR
+220 LRLQPSDTTAR
-231 LRALVTLSYSLTL
+231 LRALVTLSYSLAL
-244 TVSAFDTDAVGGAS
+244 TVSAFDTDAAAGAT
-258 DHDLPA
+258 DHELPA
-264 RVDALAHA
+264 RVDALARA
-272 VEHMPRLVFA
+272 VEQMPRRVFA
-282 PGREQETEQAIS
+282 PGREQETQQAIS

-309 EDVVAGRPLPKAGS
+309 EDVVTGRPLAETGS
-323 DAAAKKEKKKEKEKS
+323 DTAPKEEKKKEKS
-338 GFFVPD
+338 GFFVAD

-350 HVRFAGKGTA
+350 HVRFGGKGTA

-397 KLSLRIVGCC
+397 KLSLRIIGCC
-407 VGAALGVLAI
+407 IGAALGLLAI

-425 SITALTLVIGFVTLP
+425 SITALAVVIGLATLP
-440 PAWVAVG
+440 TAWVAVG

-461 LYLCILQGPEPK
+461 LYLCILQGQEPK

-481 RTIGILF
+481 RTLGILF
-488 GNIVMYVIFTR
+488 GNIVVYVIFTR
-499 LFPVSMLGRL
+499 LFPVSMLARL
-509 RRDVVSLIDQCRA
+509 RRDVVLLIDQCRV

-536 VGQVADIQARLENVE
+536 FGQVADIQAQLENVE

-585 DNLGRV
+585 DALGRV
-591 AAYPLP
+591 AAYPPP
-597 ADITTEASEALQGMS
+597 ADITAEASEALRRMS
-612 LAIEAQLE
+612 LDIEAQLE
-620 ELALTLSG
+620 ELAVTLSG
-628 QEGRGGRRERRF
+628 QQGRGGRQESRF
-640 ALKALAVDLRG
+640 APKALAVDPRG
-651 AEPAWS
+651 ADPAWP
-657 GQIAGFEALQ
+657 GRIAGFEALQ
-667 DRLDSLAAVLSH
+667 DRLDRLSAILSH
-679 YRRLLAAEAHAHA
+679 YRRLLAAEANVHA

>member
-1 MRRSGLAA
+1 
-9 DLVEPYA
+9 
-16 GRSARALEIS
+16 
-26 FVCMIVV
+26 MIVV

-65 SIILIIVVTVV
+65 SSILIIVVTVV

-81 GLALLSLNAP
+81 GLAVLSLNAP

-171 ILLREAIA
+171 ILLRQAIA

-187 ALRQKNEE
+187 ALRQKNEA
-195 DSERLVGSLEGGN
+195 DNERLMRSLEGGN

-231 LRALVTLSYSLTL
+231 LRALVTLSYSLAL
-244 TVSAFDTDAVGGAS
+244 TVSAFDTDAAASAS

-282 PGREQETEQAIS
+282 PEREQETEQAIS
-294 VGDLAAQAVSLVAAA
+294 VGDLVAQTVSLVAAA
-309 EDVVAGRPLPKAGS
+309 EDVVAGRPLPEAGS
-323 DAAAKKEKKKEKEKS
+323 DTAPKKEKKKAKS

-407 VGAALGVLAI
+407 IGAALGLLAI

-425 SITALTLVIGFVTLP
+425 SITALALVVGLVTLP

-509 RRDVVSLIDQCRA
+509 RRDVVSLIDQCRV
-522 VLKAVS
+522 VLKAMS

-536 VGQVADIQARLENVE
+536 VGQVAEIQARLENIE
-551 ASAAAFGYEALRSRN
+551 ASAAAFAYEALRSRN

-591 AAYPLP
+591 AAYPPP
-597 ADITTEASEALQGMS
+597 ADITTEASEALRGMS

-628 QEGRGGRRERRF
+628 QPGRGGGRERRF
-640 ALKALAVDLRG
+640 AVKALAVDLRG
-651 AEPAWS
+651 VEPAWS

-667 DRLDSLAAVLSH
+667 DRLDSLAAILSH

>member
-1 MRRSGLAA
+1 MRRSELAA

-44 ALSTYLVFFAAKENS
+44 ALSTYLVFFAAKDNS

-65 SIILIIVVTVV
+65 SIILIIVIAVV

-81 GLALLSLNAP
+81 GVTLLSLNAP
-91 EGRILLLAAV
+91 EGRILLIAAV
-101 SFAAFFLATASKL
+101 SFVAFFLATASKL

-120 MGLIVAYVLDLL
+120 MGLIIAYALDLL

-147 ALLFVSMPM
+147 AWLFVAMPM

-171 ILLREAIA
+171 ILLRQAIA

-195 DSERLVGSLEGGN
+195 GRERLMGSLEGGN
-208 AELLKTLGMLEL
+208 AELLKTLGMLKL

-231 LRALVTLSYSLTL
+231 LHALLTLSYSLAL
-244 TVSAFDTDAVGGAS
+244 TVSSFDADAAAGAT

-264 RVDALAHA
+264 RVDALARA
-272 VEHMPRLVFA
+272 VEHMPRLVSA
-282 PGREQETEQAIS
+282 PGREQATEQAIC
-294 VGDLAAQAVSLVAAA
+294 VGDLTAQAVSLVAGA
-309 EDVVAGRPLPKAGS
+309 EDVVTGRPLLETGS
-323 DAAAKKEKKKEKEKS
+323 DTVPKKEKS
-338 GFFVPD
+338 GFFALD
-344 AFSNPD
+344 AFSNKD

-407 VGAALGVLAI
+407 VGAALGLLAI

-425 SITALTLVIGFVTLP
+425 SITALALVIGLVTLP
-440 PAWVAVG
+440 TAWVAVG

-509 RRDVVSLIDQCRA
+509 RRDVVFLIDQCRV

-528 NRRPTTVT
+528 NRRPTAVT
-536 VGQVADIQARLENVE
+536 VGEVANIQAGLENIE

-585 DNLGRV
+585 DGLGRV
-591 AAYPLP
+591 AAYPPP
-597 ADITTEASEALQGMS
+597 AEVTTEASEALRQMS
-612 LAIEAQLE
+612 LDIEAQLE
-620 ELALTLSG
+620 ELAVTLSG
-628 QEGRGGRRERRF
+628 QEGRGGRQERRF
-640 ALKALAVDLRG
+640 ALKALALELRG

-657 GQIAGFEALQ
+657 GRIAGFEALQ
-667 DRLDSLAAVLSH
+667 DRLDSLAAILSH
-679 YRRLLAAEAHAHA
+679 YRRLLAAEANVHA